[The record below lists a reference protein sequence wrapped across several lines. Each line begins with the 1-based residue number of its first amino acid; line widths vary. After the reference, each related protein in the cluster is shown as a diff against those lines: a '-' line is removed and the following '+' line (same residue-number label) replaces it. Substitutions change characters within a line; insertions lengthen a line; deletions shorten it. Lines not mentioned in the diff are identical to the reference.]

1 MPKRFFLIVLCSFV
15 FFTLFFF
22 LCSFVMIYRTGW
34 GDPLA
39 WVGPSV
45 VTFFVLAGLGL
56 RRANHFPA
64 KALQAAAAV
73 SGLPILFALFLGF
86 GENLVKPAV
95 IALGEG
101 MQGMRDVMPDFFAS
115 FFSLV
120 TAGTLFGL
128 IPAFFIGLAT
138 ALFYLPLDVRRRLD
152 RVA

>member
-1 MPKRFFLIVLCSFV
+1 MPKRFFLTILCSFV

-22 LCSFVMIYRTGW
+22 LCSFVMIYRAHW

-45 VTFFVLAGLGL
+45 VAFFVLAGLGL
-56 RRANHFPA
+56 RRATTFRA

-73 SGLPILFALFLGF
+73 SGLPILFGLFLGF
-86 GENLVKPAV
+86 GEKLVKPGV
-95 IALGEG
+95 ISLGEG
-101 MQGMRDVMPDFFAS
+101 VHNALPDFFAS

-128 IPAFFIGLAT
+128 IPAFFVGLAT
-138 ALFYLPLDVRRRLD
+138 ALFYLPIEVRRTLGR
-152 RVA
+152 